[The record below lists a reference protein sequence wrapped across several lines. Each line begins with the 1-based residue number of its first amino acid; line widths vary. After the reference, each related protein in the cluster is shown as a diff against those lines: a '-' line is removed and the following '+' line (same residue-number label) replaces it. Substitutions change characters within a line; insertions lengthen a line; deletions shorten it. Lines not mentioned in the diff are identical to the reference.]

1 MRAGPA
7 GYGEQVRRSV
17 YLVAGAALLTSCAA
31 PVTVPAAP
39 HAADP
44 RCADIVLALP
54 DVLDGMTRL
63 DTTSQATTA
72 WGERG
77 AAVVLRCGVEPP
89 PPTTDPCTVVDDGRV
104 SVDWVTTT
112 TTGPDGETWTFTTY
126 GREPA
131 VEVQVP
137 PAVTAVRS
145 GSFLVDL
152 GSAVSRVEPTRTCL

>member
-1 MRAGPA
+1 MVPVLG
-7 GYGEQVRRSV
+7 V
-17 YLVAGAALLTSCAA
+17 AALTSLTACAA

-39 HAADP
+39 DAADP
-44 RCADIVLALP
+44 RCADVVLALP
-54 DVLDGMTRL
+54 DDLDGMPRL
-63 DTTSQATTA
+63 DTSSQATTA

-77 AAVVLRCGVEPP
+77 APVVLRCGVEPP

-112 TTGPDGETWTFTTY
+112 TAGPDGETWTFTTY

-131 VEVQVP
+131 VEVRVP
-137 PAVTAVRS
+137 PEVTAVRS

-152 GSAVSRVEPTRTCL
+152 GPAVSRAEQVSTCL